1 VHAAALSLLRITVI
15 VASLALAGAAL
26 ITQPVLGSFRFP
38 GDERAQP
45 PRMRDDVVRNYWR
58 AGIPAVLVTD
68 TAYLRNPNNHT
79 RNDTAGTLDYVR
91 MARVVDGVYSA
102 VIHTSH

>member
-1 VHAAALSLLRITVI
+1 VHAATLSLLRITVI
-15 VASLALAGAAL
+15 VAGLALAGAAV
-26 ITQPVLGSFRFP
+26 ITQPVLGS
-38 GDERAQP
+38 
-45 PRMRDDVVRNYWR
+45 WR

-68 TAYLRNPNNHT
+68 TAYLRNPNYHT

-91 MARVVDGVYSA
+91 MARVVDGVFSA